1 MATFWLSRI
10 LLIILALD
18 ALDIYPVRR
27 YDCKSLRQIRYGQ
40 VNVSEY
46 KILRTVALWASFL
59 TGEKIDEEIPFD
71 KETQWLFQLTPQQTF
86 LHLIDRYHTIDVPS
100 FSFKQHNHAKER
112 QLMREAFADEA
123 CIDDFDTTVWRHH
136 DENKKEL
143 FQSLG
148 HYDLV
153 MGYFDLVDAVGHLS
167 YGVSRK
173 MKEAYR
179 ELDSIAKEVRSS
191 FEDAVLIVSDHG
203 MRPLGRYGEHYGYGF
218 FSTNYR
224 SQLHLPRITDFRE
237 EITRVATELR
247 ARV

>member
-1 MATFWLSRI
+1 M
-10 LLIILALD
+10 IILALD

-27 YDCKSLRQIRYGQ
+27 YDCKALQQLRYGQ

-59 TGEKIDEEIPFD
+59 TGDKIDEEIPFD
-71 KETQWLFQLTPQQTF
+71 KETQWLFQLLPAQTF
-86 LHLIDRYHTIDVPS
+86 LNLFNTYQAIDVPS
-100 FSFKQHNHAKER
+100 FSFKQHNHAMER
-112 QLMREAFADEA
+112 QLMREAFADEVS
-123 CIDDFDTTVWRHH
+123 IEDFDTTVWRHH
-136 DENKKEL
+136 DENKREL

-148 HYDLV
+148 RFDLV

-173 MKEAYR
+173 MKEVYR

-191 FEDAVLIVSDHG
+191 FDDVILIASDHG
-203 MRPLGRYGEHYGYGF
+203 MRSVGRYGEHYGYGF

-224 SQLHLPRITDFRE
+224 SQMHLPRITDFRK
-237 EITRVATELR
+237 EITRIHNLIR
-247 ARV
+247 N

>member
-1 MATFWLSRI
+1 M
-10 LLIILALD
+10 IILALD

-27 YDCKSLRQIRYGQ
+27 YDCKALQQLRYGQ

-59 TGEKIDEEIPFD
+59 TGDKIDEEIPFD
-71 KETQWLFQLTPQQTF
+71 KETQWLFQLTPDQTF
-86 LHLIDRYHTIDVPS
+86 LHLFNSYKMIDVPS

-112 QLMREAFADEA
+112 QLMREAFADEVY
-123 CIDDFDTTVWRHH
+123 IDDFESTVWRHH
-136 DENKKEL
+136 DENKREL

-173 MKEAYR
+173 MKEVYR
-179 ELDSIAKEVRSS
+179 ELDSIAKEVKSS
-191 FEDAVLIVSDHG
+191 FDDIVLIVSDHG
-203 MRPLGRYGEHYGYGF
+203 MRSVGRYGEHYGYGF

-224 SQLHLPRITDFRE
+224 SQMHLPRIPDFRK
-237 EITRVATELR
+237 EITRIHNLIR
-247 ARV
+247 R

>member
-1 MATFWLSRI
+1 M
-10 LLIILALD
+10 IILAFD

-27 YDCKSLRQIRYGQ
+27 YDCKSLQQLRYGQ

-59 TGEKIDEEIPFD
+59 TGDKIDEQIPFD
-71 KETQWLFQLTPQQTF
+71 KEIQWLFQLMPEQTF
-86 LHLIDRYHTIDVPS
+86 LHLFHTYKTIDVPS

-112 QLMREAFADEA
+112 KLMREAFADKA
-123 CIDDFDTTVWRHH
+123 SVDDFDTTVWRHH
-136 DENKKEL
+136 DENKREL

-148 HYDLV
+148 QYDLV

-167 YGVSRK
+167 YVVSRK
-173 MKEAYR
+173 MKEVYR

-191 FEDAVLIVSDHG
+191 FDDVVLIVSDHG
-203 MRPLGRYGEHYGYGF
+203 MRSVGRYGEHYGYGF

-224 SQLHLPRITDFRE
+224 SQLHLPRITDFRK
-237 EITRVATELR
+237 EITRITS
-247 ARV
+247 

>member
-1 MATFWLSRI
+1 M
-10 LLIILALD
+10 IILALD

-27 YDCKSLRQIRYGQ
+27 YDCKALQQLRYGQ

-59 TGEKIDEEIPFD
+59 TGDKIDEEIPFD
-71 KETQWLFQLTPQQTF
+71 KETQWLFQLTPDQTF
-86 LHLIDRYHTIDVPS
+86 LHLFNTYQTIDVPS

-112 QLMREAFADEA
+112 QLMREAFADEVS
-123 CIDDFDTTVWRHH
+123 IDDFDTTVWRHH
-136 DENKKEL
+136 DKNKREL

-148 HYDLV
+148 HYALV

-173 MKEAYR
+173 MKEVYR
-179 ELDSIAKEVRSS
+179 ELDSIAKEVKSS
-191 FEDAVLIVSDHG
+191 FDDVVLIVSDHG
-203 MRPLGRYGEHYGYGF
+203 MRSLGRYGEHYGYGF

-224 SQLHLPRITDFRE
+224 SQMHLPRITDFRK
-237 EITRVATELR
+237 EITRIHTLIR
-247 ARV
+247 N